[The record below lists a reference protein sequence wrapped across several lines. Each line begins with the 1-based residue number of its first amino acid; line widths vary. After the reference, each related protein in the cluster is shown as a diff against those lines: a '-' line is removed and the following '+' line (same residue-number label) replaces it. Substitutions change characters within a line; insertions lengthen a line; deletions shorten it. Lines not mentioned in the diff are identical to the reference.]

1 MNKEV
6 PNKQKSEAFQKAKII
21 AELTKSKQASK
32 ITILDISNF
41 STLCDYFVICSGASS
56 SQVRAIYDDV
66 IKSSRKSGLRVKHF
80 QGDSSCRWM
89 LIDFFDVILHI
100 FLDEAREFYNLEY
113 LWRNA
118 EKINLP

>member
-1 MNKEV
+1 MS
-6 PNKQKSEAFQKAKII
+6 KQPPSQQKNEALQKAKRI
-21 AELTKSKQASK
+21 AELTKDKQAER

-41 STLCDYFVICSGASS
+41 STLCDCFVICSGTSS
-56 SQVRAIYDDV
+56 PQVRAIYDDV

-89 LIDFFDVILHI
+89 LIDFSDVILHI